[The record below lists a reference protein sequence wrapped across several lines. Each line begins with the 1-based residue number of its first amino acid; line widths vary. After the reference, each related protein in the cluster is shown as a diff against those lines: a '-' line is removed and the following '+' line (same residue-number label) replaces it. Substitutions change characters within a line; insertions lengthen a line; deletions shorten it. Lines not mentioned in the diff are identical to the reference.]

1 MGMAGSIFRPFP
13 QNGKKR
19 KEDKM
24 CSLLR
29 KADRK
34 ELLLCLVFA
43 AALVVLAVIP
53 TGFEKQI
60 YLNSE
65 GVRATVLETDN
76 SGVYNTGLI
85 KQGDQRCTIRIESG
99 GHKGEVV
106 TAMNLYTGKIEF
118 DKVFHPGESAWV
130 LLERNAEGKITFANM
145 VDHYR
150 ISSELLLIG
159 VFALLLILFS
169 GFTGIRTL
177 LSFSFALLSIWKV
190 LIPLTLKGYPPLAVA
205 LLVGNAIAVTTL
217 LLVAASGGPDQKS
230 LCRHC
235 RNGYLLPVHLSAG
248 RDIWPYLQHTRR
260 GHAMV
265 GIPIVRRI

>member
-1 MGMAGSIFRPFP
+1 
-13 QNGKKR
+13 
-19 KEDKM
+19 M